1 MTRALKRHAMINSR
15 FLDRLLTRSTHRIPS
30 QSSQTKDA
38 SSVLS
43 PLAAFLPF
51 FCFAFLS
58 QRRRFFPFLSFP
70 FLSFPFLS
78 FPFLSFPFLPLLSFL
93 FLSLTSSHAA
103 GEKREEIPC
112 CHLRDFGSNF
122 PSLLALHRSRLST
135 APSNG
140 LGSWWLYWF
149 YYCDHPL
156 WWLGGQVARNCVSL
170 LRG

>member
-15 FLDRLLTRSTHRIPS
+15 FLDRLLIRSTHRIPS

-58 QRRRFFPFLSFP
+58 QRRRFFPFLSV
-70 FLSFPFLS
+70 
-78 FPFLSFPFLPLLSFL
+78 PFLPLLSFL